1 MNGALGQDRPTAVAI
16 MSGVEITFTVAF
28 AMKSENMSALLATVV
43 GWDHLVDIVI
53 MTAITNGDAKLPV
66 G

>member
-16 MSGVEITFTVAF
+16 MNGVEITFTVAF

-43 GWDHLVDIVI
+43 G
-53 MTAITNGDAKLPV
+53 
-66 G
+66 